1 MSNSKFVYSIN
12 GPEFWKAE
20 PYFLHEGKWRTHN
33 NKMHEGCLSTEL
45 SGGILRLPITLR
57 AEPACFPLTHNEL
70 YLVYGL
76 RIVIY

>member
-33 NKMHEGCLSTEL
+33 NKMHAW
-45 SGGILRLPITLR
+45 RLLKYRIDWRNIPASYHPESR
-57 AEPACFPLTHNEL
+57 ACMISPHEVTNNEL
-70 YLVYGL
+70 YL